1 VHGDDI
7 AMMPRAAFTGSSR
20 YGVFWGGD
28 IGSSAEGLRA
38 AIVAGL
44 RSAVMGYPVW
54 GSDTGGYWQAELDR
68 EVTARWLAFSAFCPI
83 MEVGPTE
90 NRGFWDM
97 KGEPHYDAE
106 LIAIW
111 RLYSMIHDRL
121 ADYSYQQALTAHTT
135 GMPIMRPLFLAY
147 PDQPEAW
154 QDWQTYLYGPDIL
167 VSAVWKKGTT
177 EHTLYLPAG
186 DRWIDAWTGQTHDG
200 GQSLTV
206 STPLHK
212 IPFFVRE
219 GSDIRYGTLLE
230 KLWGESLKIARDPPN
245 LAELQQSL
253 DWTP

>member
-1 VHGDDI
+1 
-7 AMMPRAAFTGSSR
+7 
-20 YGVFWGGD
+20 
-28 IGSSAEGLRA
+28 
-38 AIVAGL
+38 
-44 RSAVMGYPVW
+44 
-54 GSDTGGYWQAELDR
+54 
-68 EVTARWLAFSAFCPI
+68 

-111 RLYSMIHDRL
+111 RLYSIIHDRL
-121 ADYSYQQALTAHTT
+121 GDYSYQQAVTAHDT

-147 PDQPEAW
+147 PEQAEAW

-167 VSAVWKKGTT
+167 VSAIWQKGTT
-177 EHTLYLPAG
+177 EHTIYLPAG
-186 DRWIDAWTGQTHDG
+186 ARWIDAWTGQIHDG

-206 STPLHK
+206 PAPLYK

-230 KLWGESLKIARDPPN
+230 KLWVESLKIARDRPN

-253 DWTP
+253 E